1 MEEEVKYT
9 LIGFVLLM
17 LCPLLS
23 IPYII
28 YGIWHRRQGA
38 YFLFSLFLGL
48 MAYLSVPSEDL
59 YRHYYLFSYFAVR
72 PVSSVSWIDISLNG
86 VLPYLYWVMAHTG
99 TPYGLIRLMELTLGF
114 WLLCRVFDWMM
125 NHSNQER
132 SKGEVFARF
141 AILFLF
147 FDFMYTTMGVKFGF
161 ALCTYI
167 YSLHLILNKGR
178 KLPGLLWLVLTCCWH
193 SSFIFTGLFVYAIY
207 RFNPSRKTA
216 LWICGLLAIV
226 APIVIGIAGE
236 ALLGRRFEFYFSK
249 RADDVASYGAMTTT
263 GLVFYILP
271 KLTVIP
277 FAVLLLKHYDTEQK
291 WCRVALGWLILAI
304 ALMSNAVTFY
314 RFWWAFMATGVIM
327 FLELEW
333 RVVFSKRV
341 VGALVVCGCLF
352 TALNTLTYH
361 SEVMHSP
368 YYKAF
373 APAPVILSQDYDKQW
388 VYSHIKHN
396 GRIRK

>member
-1 MEEEVKYT
+1 MEEEMKYS

-17 LCPLLS
+17 LSPLLS
-23 IPYII
+23 LPYII
-28 YGIWHRRQGA
+28 YGIWHRRKGA
-38 YFLFSLFLGL
+38 YFLFSLLLGL

-72 PVSSVSWIDISLNG
+72 PVTSVSWIDISLNG
-86 VLPYLYWVMAHTG
+86 VIPYLYWAMAHTG
-99 TPYGLIRLMELTLGF
+99 IPYGLIRLVELTLGF
-114 WLLCRVFDWMM
+114 WLLCLVFDWMIS
-125 NHSNQER
+125 HAGRER

-147 FDFMYTTMGVKFGF
+147 FDFLYTTMGVKFGF

-167 YSLHLILNKGR
+167 YSLHLLMNRNKRVQGV
-178 KLPGLLWLVLTCCWH
+178 LWLVLTCCWH
-193 SSFIFTGLFVYAIY
+193 SSFIITGLFVFVIY
-207 RFNPSRKTA
+207 RFKPSRKMA

-226 APIVIGIAGE
+226 APIVIGMAGE
-236 ALLGRRFEFYFSK
+236 ALLGRRFEFYFSG
-249 RADDVASYGAMTTT
+249 RNDVASYSAMTTA
-263 GLVFYILP
+263 GLLLYILP

-277 FAVLLLKHYDTEQK
+277 FAIILLKHYDAEQK
-291 WCRVALGWLILAI
+291 WSRIALGWLILAI
-304 ALMSNAVTFY
+304 AMMANAVTFY

-327 FLELEW
+327 LLELDW
-333 RVVFSKRV
+333 RVAFTKRTI
-341 VGALVVCGCLF
+341 GALVICGCLF

-373 APAPVILSQDYDKQW
+373 APAPVVLSQDYDKQW
-388 VYSHIKHN
+388 VYSHIKHS

>member
-1 MEEEVKYT
+1 MKYT

-17 LCPLLS
+17 LSPLLS
-23 IPYII
+23 VPYII
-28 YGIWHRRQGA
+28 YGIWHRKKGA
-38 YFLFSLFLGL
+38 YFLFSLLLGL

-86 VLPYLYWVMAHTG
+86 VIPYLYWVMAHTG
-99 TPYGLIRLMELTLGF
+99 IPYGLVRLVELTVGF
-114 WLLCRVFDWMM
+114 WLLCLVFDWMTD
-125 NHSNQER
+125 HTGR
-132 SKGEVFARF
+132 DFSKGEVFARF

-167 YSLHLILNKGR
+167 YSLHMILNKGR
-178 KLPGLLWLVLTCCWH
+178 KTEGILWFVLTCCWH
-193 SSFIFTGLFVYAIY
+193 SSFIFTGLLVYAIY
-207 RFNPSRKTA
+207 RFKPSRKTA
-216 LWICGLLAIV
+216 LWICGLLAIA
-226 APIVIGIAGE
+226 APLVIGMAGE
-236 ALLGRRFEFYFSK
+236 ALLGRRFEFYFSG
-249 RADDVASYGAMTTT
+249 RSDVASYGAMTTA
-263 GLVFYILP
+263 GLLLYILP

-277 FAVLLLKHYDTEQK
+277 FAILLLRHYNAEQK
-291 WCRVALGWLILAI
+291 WCRIALGWLILAI
-304 ALMSNAVTFY
+304 AMISNAVTFY

-327 FLELEW
+327 FLELE
-333 RVVFSKRV
+333 RLVTFPKRTI
-341 VGALVVCGCLF
+341 GTLIVCGCLF
-352 TALNTLTYH
+352 TALNALTYH

>member
-1 MEEEVKYT
+1 MEEEVKYS

-17 LCPLLS
+17 LSPLLS
-23 IPYII
+23 LPYII
-28 YGIWHRRQGA
+28 YGIWHRRKGA
-38 YFLFSLFLGL
+38 YFLFSLLLGL

-59 YRHYYLFSYFAVR
+59 YRHYYIFSYFAVR
-72 PVSSVSWIDISLNG
+72 PVSSVTWIDISLNG
-86 VLPYLYWVMAHTG
+86 VIPYLYWVMAHSG
-99 TPYGLIRLMELTLGF
+99 IAYGLLRLVELTLGF
-114 WLLCRVFDWMM
+114 WLLCLVFNWMM
-125 NHSNQER
+125 DHAGHER
-132 SKGEVFARF
+132 TKGEVFARF

-147 FDFMYTTMGVKFGF
+147 FDFLYTTMGVKFGF

-167 YSLHLILNKGR
+167 YALHLLMNRGKRVQGA
-178 KLPGLLWLVLTCCWH
+178 LWLVLTCCWH
-193 SSFIFTGLFVYAIY
+193 SSFILTGLVVYAIY

-216 LWICGLLAIV
+216 LWICGLLAII
-226 APIVIGIAGE
+226 APIVIGMAGE
-236 ALLGRRFEFYFSK
+236 ALLGRRFEFYFSGK
-249 RADDVASYGAMTTT
+249 SDVASYGKMTAA
-263 GLVFYILP
+263 GLALYILP

-277 FAVLLLKHYDTEQK
+277 LAIILLKHYNAEHK
-291 WCRVALGWLILAI
+291 WCRIALGWLILAI
-304 ALMSNAVTFY
+304 AMMSNAVTFY

-327 FLELEW
+327 LLELEW
-333 RVVFSKRV
+333 RIALSRRTI
-341 VGALVVCGCLF
+341 GTLVVCGCLF